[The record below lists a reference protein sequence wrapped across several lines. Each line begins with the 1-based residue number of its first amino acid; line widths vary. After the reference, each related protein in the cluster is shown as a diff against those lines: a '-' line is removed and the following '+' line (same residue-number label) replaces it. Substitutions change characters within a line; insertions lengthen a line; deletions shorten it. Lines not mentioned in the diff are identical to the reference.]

1 MIYEQSFR
9 TTALSL
15 SYGYTDMKSDRIVC
29 NTDANE
35 LIVHM
40 APKTPI
46 MTLMVFIG
54 YSNHSVWPGK
64 GFSGR
69 EKIAKN

>member
-1 MIYEQSFR
+1 VVGRELMIYEQSFR

-54 YSNHSVWPGK
+54 L
-64 GFSGR
+64 F
-69 EKIAKN
+69 